1 MVVSLHLKRVC
12 QMTTI
17 RTSTKSFIP
26 TTCLSFASIILLK
39 PFMLKLKS
47 GSTSKCNCG
56 QLHSVKMS
64 FIIYLSLILNQGDT
78 HYLLYTFH
86 SFIII
91 SILSLIPTHKH
102 IDWGGCLYE
111 RVNLCLLTYI
121 YM

>member
-64 FIIYLSLILNQGDT
+64 FIIDLILILNQGDT
-78 HYLLYTFH
+78 HYLCILFTHLSSLVCHVSFQLINTLIGEVAHVREPTFA
-86 SFIII
+86 
-91 SILSLIPTHKH
+91 
-102 IDWGGCLYE
+102 C
-111 RVNLCLLTYI
+111 
-121 YM
+121 